1 MVVFNP
7 SKREIGAKIVYYG
20 PAAGGKTTNLHFI
33 HNRLNPKQR
42 GDLISLATKDD
53 RTLFFDFLPLDLG
66 TVKGFNVRFHLY
78 TVPGQVYYVSTRRAV
93 LTGVD
98 GIVFVA
104 DSQEEKLAENIES
117 LEDLEKNL
125 LYYGKKIDDIPMI
138 LQYNKRDLKKIF
150 SIQTLNSKLNRRK
163 LSVIESVGLNGKGVM
178 ETLTDISKAVL
189 ESLEDSS
196 KKPKIKPPTR
206 SAPLIPGATK
216 ISSPLPKS
224 DVESLIELESEE
236 KVFDIERLRAER
248 RATIDRLL
256 KQKEQAK
263 TQSEPVDFKTTK
275 GAEKFDSE
283 NVLGTGETEAIDQE
297 FTEEDFG
304 NELDISEE
312 GFEFNGITDDIP
324 ISTEPDLEAKEK
336 FANEI
341 DLLESKE
348 EDKGIALETQG
359 TTDFDIAEN
368 KTDSE
373 EIPLDLE
380 ESPEWIEL
388 ETEEAPRAAQG
399 DKDVRD
405 KAQFL
410 QSEDLTNDGR
420 KASSTTGR
428 IEIISC
434 GAPEKILPASIKL
447 PITLQL
453 GNVHKK
459 AKLTITIDLEELI

>member
-138 LQYNKRDLKKIF
+138 LQYNKRDLKKIS
-150 SIQTLNSKLNRRK
+150 SIQNLNAKLNRRN
-163 LSVIESVGLNGKGVM
+163 LAVVESVSLNGKGVM
-178 ETLTDISKAVL
+178 ETLTAISKTVL
-189 ESLEDSS
+189 EGLEDSS
-196 KKPKIKPPTR
+196 KKPKVKPPTPSTPLSR
-206 SAPLIPGATK
+206 DSAKTSPPLQ
-216 ISSPLPKS
+216 KS
-224 DVESLIELESEE
+224 DGEPLIELDSEE
-236 KVFDIERLRAER
+236 KVFDIEKLRAER

-263 TQSEPVDFKTTK
+263 AQSESLDLQTTK
-275 GAEKFDSE
+275 GAEKFDTE
-283 NVLGTGETEAIDQE
+283 NTLGFGETEAIDQE

-304 NELDISEE
+304 DDLDMSDE
-312 GFEFNGITDDIP
+312 GFEFNGTTDEISIP
-324 ISTEPDLEAKEK
+324 TEPYLKSEETKEK
-336 FANEI
+336 
-341 DLLESKE
+341 
-348 EDKGIALETQG
+348 IAQETP
-359 TTDFDIAEN
+359 DFDIEES
-368 KTDSE
+368 KIDIE

-388 ETEEAPRAAQG
+388 ETDETTVTSQG
-399 DKDVRD
+399 EVRD
-405 KAQFL
+405 KEQSL
-410 QSEDLTNDGR
+410 QREDLATAD
-420 KASSTTGR
+420 K

-434 GAPEKILPASIKL
+434 GAPEKILPASITL
-447 PITLQL
+447 PLTIQL

-459 AKLTITIDLEELI
+459 AKLTITIRLEELI